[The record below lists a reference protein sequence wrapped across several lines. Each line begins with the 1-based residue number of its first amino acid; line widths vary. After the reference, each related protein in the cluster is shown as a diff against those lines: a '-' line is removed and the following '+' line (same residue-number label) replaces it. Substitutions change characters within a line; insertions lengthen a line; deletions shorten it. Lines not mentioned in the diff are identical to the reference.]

1 MDGIKSL
8 QEILHYVTIQF
19 VIICDDLSFLIMFYN
34 FTTNNHFLYSLIIFV
49 IMAQLLN
56 CTSLHID

>member
-19 VIICDDLSFLIMFYN
+19 VIICDYLSFLIMFYN
-34 FTTNNHFLYSLIIFV
+34 FYN
-49 IMAQLLN
+49 
-56 CTSLHID
+56 